1 VIRPTVRL
9 RLTLWYASIFLLGG
23 AVLLAISYVVVSR
36 STASFPTRV
45 GEQLKANG
53 GVITVAGG
61 PAATVPPGLPATKI
75 LLPAGL
81 PASDRRLVLRLEQA
95 RTAAEQKVSGDIH
108 GQIATDFA
116 LALAATTLVSLLAG
130 WIVAGRAL
138 RPVAR
143 ITAAARR
150 VAAEGDLGER
160 IALAG
165 PADELRELADTFD
178 AMLER
183 LDRSFASQRSFVAN
197 ASHEL
202 RTPLAI
208 IRAEIEERLDD
219 PSVTKQELRQMA
231 AVVHAAVARS
241 EALITS
247 LLTLARS
254 HTAIRRP
261 DTIDLAQLAHA
272 AAARSEPD
280 AAARGIAITVAGQS
294 ARCHGDKELL
304 ERLLANLL
312 ENATRYNHDG
322 GFVRLEIEHNRQNA
336 TLRVSNSGDV
346 VPAEAIPHLFEPFYR
361 IERSR
366 SRDSGGAGLGLSIA
380 AAVAAAHGGTTTA
393 AARETGGLEVTV
405 TLPTQPA
412 PHATEHHL
420 PSTTAAR
427 QQPKPDAAL

>member
-231 AVVHAAVARS
+231 
-241 EALITS
+241 
-247 LLTLARS
+247 
-254 HTAIRRP
+254 
-261 DTIDLAQLAHA
+261 QLAHA